1 MRLGIVEN
9 WSVKR
14 SWSSDARVLAL
25 TEYGGYSLPVPGHTW
40 GARTFGY
47 KKFRNGAQFEAAF
60 VRLHDEEIV
69 PAVRRGLAAI
79 VYTQLADVEDEVNG
93 LVTYDRKVVKVA
105 EGVVHEMNARIAA
118 AAQEG
123 IL

>member
-1 MRLGIVEN
+1 M
-9 WSVKR
+9 
-14 SWSSDARVLAL
+14 
-25 TEYGGYSLPVPGHTW
+25 
-40 GARTFGY
+40 
-47 KKFRNGAQFEAAF
+47 
-60 VRLHDEEIV
+60 RLHDEEIV

-105 EGVVHEMNARIAA
+105 EDVVHGMNARIAA
-118 AAQEG
+118 AAEEG